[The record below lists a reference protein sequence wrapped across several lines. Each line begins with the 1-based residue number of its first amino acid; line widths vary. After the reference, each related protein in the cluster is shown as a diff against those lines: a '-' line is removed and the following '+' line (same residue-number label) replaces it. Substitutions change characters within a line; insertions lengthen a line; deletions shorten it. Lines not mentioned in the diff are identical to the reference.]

1 MELFQSKQLAT
12 DKIKVRGQ
20 EVEYSF
26 DLLFARVACVS
37 TPQEMQDN
45 LSFEFAPAMFEK
57 GSMRKN
63 TKSVLGAVVRAGQ
76 VIEKF
81 HQALKI
87 GM

>member
-45 LSFEFAPAMFEK
+45 LSFEFAKSAPAMFEK
-57 GSMRKN
+57 GLMRKN
-63 TKSVLGAVVRAGQ
+63 TKSVL
-76 VIEKF
+76 
-81 HQALKI
+81 
-87 GM
+87 